1 MNDDSVQ
8 SARRLVVLVLCFI
21 AATAHAQVDAGT
33 VDAGLSTVDQVVND
47 LVVELPSLPGD
58 PGVDAGSDAS
68 DKADASPT
76 PQPDA
81 GVPAP
86 EELTVV
92 VHDTVT
98 PLVFRRGLAEKP
110 ARVRARE
117 ATMAFTS
124 AIELPALPG
133 APPAQVLVVGS
144 EARVFV
150 RGRAVTTFTDA
161 DRLAS
166 GAVTLTAWAAELE
179 TRLTGF
185 VEDAER
191 RHAYREF
198 AFHLFFAVF
207 ALLMAGLTLR
217 ALNRAF
223 ARADTAIEDRAGSL
237 KPLVVLG
244 AELLSS
250 DAVRSL
256 LGTGLVVVRVVS
268 LGGTVVVALATV
280 LAQFER
286 TRPVLSRLATSIGR
300 PVLEALE
307 GALAALPGL
316 VLAGVLLVL
325 LRAALRFVSLLLG
338 GVATGRVKHGWLE
351 PRRAPVAQAALSWLI
366 VAVSLPLL
374 VAAAFGRFGTPF
386 ESLALGVGAVVLIG
400 ALPTIAGA
408 VVGAWLTWNGG
419 VKVGSWVQVGGHVGT
434 VTEVSLTELV
444 LTPSDGGT
452 VVVPMLLL
460 AVTPL
465 RRWPSPPRDA
475 FEVCVR
481 HEGGATQ
488 LIERLTAIARTVDPA
503 GQVEVVE
510 VDAAS
515 VRVRLEVPAGPDRR
529 ATLARKVLEAVDAG
543 QLTLAPGRVTA

>member
-1 MNDDSVQ
+1 MPAVRRDDSEQ
-8 SARRLVVLVLCFI
+8 RARPLVVALCLL
-21 AATAHAQVDAGT
+21 AAIAHAQVDGGLDAVDEVLNDLVVPLPSST
-33 VDAGLSTVDQVVND
+33 EQAVDAGLEPLVQVN
-47 LVVELPSLPGD
+47 
-58 PGVDAGSDAS
+58 
-68 DKADASPT
+68 ASPAEK
-76 PQPDA
+76 PDA
-81 GVPAP
+81 GGAPA
-86 EELTVV
+86 EELNVV

-98 PLVFRRGLAEKP
+98 PLVFRRALAEKP

-133 APPAQVLVVGS
+133 APPAQVVVVGS

-268 LGGTVVVALATV
+268 LGGTVVVALVTV

-286 TRPVLSRLATSIGR
+286 TRPLLSRLGSSIGR
-300 PVLEALE
+300 PVLQALE
-307 GALAALPGL
+307 GALASLPGL

-325 LRAALRFVSLLLG
+325 LRAALRFVSLLLD
-338 GVATGRVKHGWLE
+338 GVATGRVRHGWLE
-351 PRRAPVAQAALSWLI
+351 PRRAPVARAVLSWLV

-386 ESLALGVGAVVLIG
+386 ESLALGVGAVVMVG
-400 ALPTIAGA
+400 TLPTIAGA
-408 VVGAWLTWNGG
+408 VVGAWLTWNGAL
-419 VKVGSWVQVGGHVGT
+419 KLGSWVQVGSHVGA

-444 LTPSDGGT
+444 LTPSEGGV

-465 RRWPSPPRDA
+465 RRWSEPPFQS
-475 FEVCVR
+475 FEVRVR
-481 HEGGATQ
+481 REGGTPQ
-488 LIERLTAIARTVDPA
+488 LLERLTAIARTVDA
-503 GQVEVVE
+503 SGEVEIVE
-510 VDAAS
+510 VDAEA
-515 VRVRLEVPAGPDRR
+515 VLVRLKVPAGSPDRR
-529 ATLARKVLEAVDAG
+529 PLLARAVLEAVDGG
-543 QLTLAPGRVTA
+543 QVTLAPGARATAS

>member
-1 MNDDSVQ
+1 MPAVRRDASEQ
-8 SARRLVVLVLCFI
+8 RARPLVVALCLL
-21 AATAHAQVDAGT
+21 AAIAHAQVDGGLDAVDEVLNDLVVPLPSST
-33 VDAGLSTVDQVVND
+33 EQAVDAGLEPLVQVN
-47 LVVELPSLPGD
+47 
-58 PGVDAGSDAS
+58 
-68 DKADASPT
+68 ASPAEK
-76 PQPDA
+76 PDA
-81 GVPAP
+81 GVAPA
-86 EELTVV
+86 EELNVV

-98 PLVFRRGLAEKP
+98 PLVFRRALAEKP

-133 APPAQVLVVGS
+133 APPAQVVVVGS

-286 TRPVLSRLATSIGR
+286 TRPLLSRLGSSIGR
-300 PVLEALE
+300 PVLQALE
-307 GALAALPGL
+307 GALASLPGL

-325 LRAALRFVSLLLG
+325 LRAALRFVSLLLD
-338 GVATGRVKHGWLE
+338 GVATGRVRHGWLE
-351 PRRAPVAQAALSWLI
+351 PRRAPVARAVLSWLV

-386 ESLALGVGAVVLIG
+386 ESLALGVGAVVMVG
-400 ALPTIAGA
+400 TLPTIAGA
-408 VVGAWLTWNGG
+408 VVGAWLTWNGAL
-419 VKVGSWVQVGGHVGT
+419 KLGSWVQVGSHVGA

-444 LTPSDGGT
+444 LTPSEGGV

-465 RRWPSPPRDA
+465 RRWSEPPFQS
-475 FEVCVR
+475 FEVRVR
-481 HEGGATQ
+481 REGGTPQ
-488 LIERLTAIARTVDPA
+488 LLERLMAVARTVDA
-503 GQVEVVE
+503 SGDIEIVE
-510 VDAAS
+510 VDAEA
-515 VRVRLEVPAGPDRR
+515 VLVRLKVPAGSPDRR
-529 ATLARKVLEAVDAG
+529 PLLARAVLEAVDGG
-543 QLTLAPGRVTA
+543 QVTLAPGARATAS